1 MTEKDL
7 NKIADIIAEK
17 VINGLTDK
25 QKEFDDQMIEEMNN
39 LNKDIEYKFV
49 SSTTQHTDQDV
60 LDQLQKDLTEA
71 IEKEDYILA
80 NEINEKIYRLK
91 ANK

>member
-25 QKEFDDQMIEEMNN
+25 QKELDDQMIEEMNS

>member
-25 QKEFDDQMIEEMNN
+25 QKELDDQMIEEMNI

>member
-7 NKIADIIAEK
+7 NKIANIIAEK
-17 VINGLTDK
+17 VINSLTDK

-49 SSTTQHTDQDV
+49 SSTTQYTDQDV
-60 LDQLQKDLTEA
+60 LDQLQKYLTEA

>member
-25 QKEFDDQMIEEMNN
+25 QKEFDDQMIEEINS

-49 SSTTQHTDQDV
+49 SSTTQYTDQDV